1 MIKQWLS
8 RNPTFAFLKTLEG
21 NPRYCVITEPLW
33 SIPWALYAPFF
44 ALYMNSL
51 GLEDADIGILISV
64 GLFLQMFSA
73 LLGGIVTDKYGRRI
87 VTLIADLVSWSIP
100 VLIWAF
106 AQDFRWFLI
115 AAIFNSL
122 WQVSNVSWQCLLVE
136 DAPQDKVVQLF
147 NLVYIAGLLAVFFA
161 PISGYFIGV
170 YSLVPVM
177 RVLFVITFVSMT
189 AKFVILYVYGH
200 ETAQGIIRLKETSN
214 VSLWKMLTQYR
225 AVFVQIIK
233 TPATWRVL
241 VLITLLH
248 IQQFTTS
255 NFFALYVTQDLRLPE
270 QLLVVFPFLRAMIML
285 VIFLVVQDKLNRFA
299 QYKVMLVGLGLYIC
313 GFTLLVLSPPE
324 TIFMLVIFTIFD
336 ACAAGLFLPRRDA
349 LLIQN
354 VNPGERARIMSL
366 LIVIMLGVSSPFG
379 FVIGIISGINRQI
392 PFIICVGLFFLMG
405 IIVYM
410 EKPKKKEHDHEQAAT

>member
-161 PISGYFIGV
+161 PMSGYFIGV
-170 YSLVPVM
+170 
-177 RVLFVITFVSMT
+177 
-189 AKFVILYVYGH
+189 
-200 ETAQGIIRLKETSN
+200 
-214 VSLWKMLTQYR
+214 
-225 AVFVQIIK
+225 
-233 TPATWRVL
+233 
-241 VLITLLH
+241 
-248 IQQFTTS
+248 
-255 NFFALYVTQDLRLPE
+255 
-270 QLLVVFPFLRAMIML
+270 
-285 VIFLVVQDKLNRFA
+285 
-299 QYKVMLVGLGLYIC
+299 
-313 GFTLLVLSPPE
+313 
-324 TIFMLVIFTIFD
+324 
-336 ACAAGLFLPRRDA
+336 
-349 LLIQN
+349 
-354 VNPGERARIMSL
+354 
-366 LIVIMLGVSSPFG
+366 
-379 FVIGIISGINRQI
+379 
-392 PFIICVGLFFLMG
+392 
-405 IIVYM
+405 
-410 EKPKKKEHDHEQAAT
+410 